1 MLTIKDTTGQDTITC
16 INLNG
21 DSLMYVGTSPSTLGN
36 LIAGVQNTIS
46 NAELLVLNKELSA
59 GIAPEVI
66 NFNIVP
72 GLHFID
78 ENGNAVDLMFNG
90 NTVQNSA
97 FV

>member
-16 INLNG
+16 VSLSG
-21 DSLMYVGTSPSTLGN
+21 DSLVYAGTTPSPLGN
-36 LIAGVQNTIS
+36 LIAGIQTTIS
-46 NAELLVLNKELSA
+46 NADLIVLNKELAA
-59 GIAPEVI
+59 GVLSEVTQ
-66 NFNIVP
+66 FSIVP

-78 ENGNAVDLMFNG
+78 ETGNAVDLMFNG